1 MNKKYMAIIYV
12 LMYAAALVGTAFLM
26 EPGTSPLFLLKEKGL
41 ALLISLFPAGLG
53 MALAIPIKCNSVIA
67 IILIVSGYFVYLF
80 HFFYAFSVEYS
91 KWRYCRILLFLAVLL
106 CLNVGGCAM
115 AWHNLSGIH

>member
-1 MNKKYMAIIYV
+1 MAIIYV
-12 LMYAAALVGTAFLM
+12 LMYAAALVATAFIV

-80 HFFYAFSVEYS
+80 HFLYAFSVENT
-91 KWRYCRILLFLAVLL
+91 KWRYGRILLLLAVLL
-106 CLNVGGCAM
+106 CLNIGGCAM
-115 AWHNLSGIH
+115 AWHGLSGIH

>member
-1 MNKKYMAIIYV
+1 MAIIYV
-12 LMYAAALVGTAFLM
+12 LMYAAALVATAFLM
-26 EPGTSPLFLLKEKGL
+26 ESGTSPLFLLKEKGL